1 MDTKPIN
8 SLCDFSVFK
17 LQTDAALISFLN
29 AKKSLNLKKGGVLIN
44 ENEAFKGVYFIR
56 SGLLKIYRTKSNQQ
70 EFIIGLGKKGGVVG
84 IDSVISNSP
93 YPHSIKALNDIEVYH
108 LNVKEI
114 SYLFE
119 TYKPLRNEFIKELCA
134 DIDKLE
140 NRITSILNKKIKSQL
155 AEILLA
161 FSDFENNN
169 NAVVKL
175 STLDI
180 SKLIG
185 TTQNYI
191 CKIINNFIKSKLVEV
206 EGKKI
211 KIINC
216 NELSVIAS
224 EIY

>member
-1 MDTKPIN
+1 M
-8 SLCDFSVFK
+8 
-17 LQTDAALISFLN
+17 
-29 AKKSLNLKKGGVLIN
+29 
-44 ENEAFKGVYFIR
+44 
-56 SGLLKIYRTKSNQQ
+56 
-70 EFIIGLGKKGGVVG
+70 
-84 IDSVISNSP
+84 
-93 YPHSIKALNDIEVYH
+93 
-108 LNVKEI
+108 KEI